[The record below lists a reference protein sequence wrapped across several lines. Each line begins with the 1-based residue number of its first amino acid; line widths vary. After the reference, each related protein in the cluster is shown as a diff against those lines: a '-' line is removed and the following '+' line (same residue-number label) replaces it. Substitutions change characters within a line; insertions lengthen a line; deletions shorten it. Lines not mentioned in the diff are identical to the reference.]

1 VGRTNGG
8 DGIMANKFLESFNK
22 ANDKLSLKDF
32 KSKTGKGGY
41 YPAKKKLL
49 LNEITKL
56 GKIIGKGADKS
67 AYYARDNLLERLDSV
82 EQAMGLPEAKTPL
95 SQIGELRQGQIR
107 KMRKRKKKAGGG
119 KVYAMNRRTGGSI
132 RKPRMK

>member
-8 DGIMANKFLESFNK
+8 DGVMANKFLESFNK
-22 ANDKLSLKDF
+22 ANDKLSAKDF

-56 GKIIGKGADKS
+56 NKVLKKDSDNK
-67 AYYARDNLLERLDSV
+67 YAFYAKDSLLDRLDSV
-82 EQAMGLPEAKTPL
+82 EDALGLPEAKTPL
-95 SQIGELRQGQIR
+95 SQEGELR
-107 KMRKRKKKAGGG
+107 KMQKKAGGG
-119 KVYAMNRRTGGSI
+119 KVYAMNRNMGGPI